1 MYLTTL
7 TGAVEAYDENR
18 GLEELLVGAIA
29 RLSSVVDSNDDVMER
44 VQAIVSAG
52 PGSYILTSVQN

>member
-29 RLSSVVDSNDDVMER
+29 RLASVVDQDDDVMER
-44 VQAIVSAG
+44 VLEIVSSG
-52 PGSYILTSVQN
+52 PKYAILTDA